1 MFRLNQVEENQAYRA
16 DMLRRAEHH
25 RIVRE
30 ALAGRRGRVA
40 FYAPILVGIG
50 EQMIAWGD
58 ALQTRYASASER
70 NLRYRSERRSRLQP
84 NG

>member
-1 MFRLNQVEENQAYRA
+1 MFRLNHVEENQAYRA
-16 DMLRRAEHH
+16 DLLRRAEQH

-40 FYAPILVGIG
+40 FYGPILVGVG
-50 EQMIAWGD
+50 KTLIAWGG

-70 NLRYRSERRSRLQP
+70 NPHYTSARRSRLQP